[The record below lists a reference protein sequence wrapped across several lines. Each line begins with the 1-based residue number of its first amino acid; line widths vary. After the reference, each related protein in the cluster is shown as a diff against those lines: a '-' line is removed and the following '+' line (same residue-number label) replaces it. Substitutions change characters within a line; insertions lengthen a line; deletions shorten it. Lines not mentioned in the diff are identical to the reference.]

1 MLPPRQPPSA
11 SSDSG
16 DTSKGTS
23 PATSLSDDQQQQDES
38 DDSMSRP
45 NRRRREGTK
54 EKILSEVRGLVGL
67 KEVKEQFDNIESCIR
82 ICHLQ
87 QTNPRAERWHA
98 VFQGNP
104 GTGKTTVARLYAK
117 FLRCMHIV
125 KSRTYKETSGAQ
137 LVCMGPKEV
146 KELFESPGANP
157 LQSLLGGRA
166 PQRPAP
172 RGNHSDDDDD
182 DEDDDPASFKRTSS
196 SLEPGCLSDGG
207 VLFVDEAYQLTAPHA
222 PSSGRQV
229 LDIILTEIENN
240 IGNLVVIFAGYKEEL
255 ESFFGHNPGLQSR
268 IPHTFHFKDFTDQEL
283 LHILANRIQKKY
295 NSKMNAEDGIYGK
308 FMRIAIRR
316 LASSRGKKG
325 FGNARAVEN
334 VLLKIWE
341 RQAKRLSKY
350 KNLAQGHVFTFT
362 KEDILGPDPE
372 DVRRTSLAWAKLNQ
386 LTGLKE
392 VKESINNMFE
402 ALVVNYRREMAELA
416 PLIFSLNRI
425 FVGSPGTGKTSV
437 AKLYGQILVDL
448 GLLSNGEVVTK
459 NPADFIGEA
468 VGKSEANT
476 KSILAAT
483 VGKVLIIDEAYML
496 DPGESS
502 NRSDSYRAS
511 VLDTLVAEVQSVPG
525 EDRCVI
531 LLGYE
536 DRLKEMFRNAN
547 PGLSGRFAADK
558 PFRFEDFTPEQLWD
572 ILNKKLAARNLQA
585 TKEGLVTAMDVLNRA
600 RMRQGFSNGREVDN
614 ILSSAMENH
623 LQRQSKTNGSNY
635 GHDMI
640 LSPEDFDPDYGRA
653 KYAATNCRATLQNQ
667 VSNSIINQ
675 LEEYQRLLNINKLR
689 GAGAASLVPTSFVFK
704 GPAGTGKT
712 TVARYMGTLLYDLG
726 LIATKTFVECSA
738 SDFIG
743 EHVGHTAPKTRAQF
757 EKGLGGVLFIDHAHQ
772 LNQGGYG
779 TEAINEFVRLLQ
791 KHSGKIVIILAGP
804 SEEIESLMAKAQG
817 LDSSFFKEI
826 FFQKLTAQEC
836 MAFLRRILSENGI
849 NDCFS
854 SNQAVHHIFTNQ
866 FEILSNLTHWK
877 NASDVKS
884 LSQWMVMDALTN
896 WIPQGQGSIGPSLSI
911 TQANVHIQKM
921 FEKKAAMQMSDPN
934 NIVDI
939 FHQTDS
945 AHMTNSFHM
954 SENKSEAKCEAKCEA
969 TFNTQAVHAA
979 TDMRVSVDMEK
990 TAHVAYDEQWDKV
1003 KSVQE
1008 ALKHIGQ
1015 CEAGFDWVREG
1026 SGYRCK
1032 GGSHYVTDAQIQSY
1046 SS

>member
-1 MLPPRQPPSA
+1 MLSPRRPSSA
-11 SSDSG
+11 SSDSE
-16 DTSKGTS
+16 DTSEGTS
-23 PATSLSDDQQQQDES
+23 PATSFSDNHQEQNES
-38 DDSMSRP
+38 DDSMARP
-45 NRRRREGTK
+45 NRRKREGTK

-67 KEVKEQFDNIESCIR
+67 QEVKEQFDNIESCIR

-146 KELFESPGANP
+146 KELFDSPSINS
-157 LQSLLGGRA
+157 LQGLLGGRA
-166 PQRPAP
+166 QQLHALH
-172 RGNHSDDDDD
+172 GSHSD
-182 DEDDDPASFKRTSS
+182 DEDDEEDDNPASFKRTSS

-207 VLFVDEAYQLTAPHA
+207 VLFVDEAYQLTAPHV
-222 PSSGRQV
+222 PNSGRQV
-229 LDIILTEIENN
+229 LDILLTEIENS

-255 ESFFGHNPGLQSR
+255 ESFFGHNPGLRSR
-268 IPHTFHFKDFTDQEL
+268 IPHTLHFEDFNDQEL

-295 NSKMNAEDGIYGK
+295 NSKMNAEDGLYGK

-316 LASSRGKKG
+316 LARSRGKKG
-325 FGNARAVEN
+325 FGNARAVDN

-341 RQAKRLSKY
+341 RQAKRLSKH
-350 KNLAQGHVFTFT
+350 KNLTANSQIFTFT
-362 KEDILGPDPE
+362 KEDILGPNPA
-372 DVRRTSLAWAKLNQ
+372 DVRLTSLAWAKLQ
-386 LTGLKE
+386 RLTGLEE
-392 VKESINNMFE
+392 VKKSINNMFE
-402 ALVVNYRREMAELA
+402 ALEMNYRREMAEQA
-416 PLIFSLNRI
+416 PLSFSLNRI

-496 DPGESS
+496 DPGEASKR
-502 NRSDSYRAS
+502 NDTYRAS

-558 PFRFEDFTPEQLWD
+558 PFRFEDFTPAQLWE
-572 ILNKKLAARNLQA
+572 ILNRKLVARNLNV
-585 TKEGLVTAMDVLNRA
+585 TKEGLETAMEVLNRA
-600 RMRQGFSNGREVDN
+600 RMRQGFSNGREVDI
-614 ILSSAMENH
+614 ILSSAMENY
-623 LQRQSKTNGSNY
+623 LQKQSNTKGSNY
-635 GHDMI
+635 SHDMI

-653 KYAATNCRATLQNQ
+653 KFAAANCRAALQNQ
-667 VSNSIINQ
+667 VSNSIIAQ
-675 LEEYQRLLNINKLR
+675 LEEYQRLLQVTKLR
-689 GAGAASLVPTSFVFK
+689 GTGAASLVPASFVFK

-743 EHVGHTAPKTRAQF
+743 EHVGQTAPKTRAQF

-791 KHSGKIVIILAGP
+791 KYSGKIVIILAGP
-804 SEEIESLMAKAQG
+804 SEEMESLMAKAHG

-826 FFQKLTAQEC
+826 IFQKLTPQEC
-836 MAFLRRILSENGI
+836 MGFLRTILSQNGI

-854 SNQAVHHIFTNQ
+854 KNQAIQHIFTNQ

-884 LSQWMVMDALTN
+884 LSQWMVIDALTN
-896 WIPQGQGSIGPSLSI
+896 WIPQGQGSTGPSLSI
-911 TQANVHIQKM
+911 TQANLYFQKM
-921 FEKKAAMQMSDPN
+921 FDKKTAMQMSDPN
-934 NIVDI
+934 NIVEL
-939 FHQTDS
+939 FRQADS
-945 AHMTNSFHM
+945 AHMANGFQM
-954 SENKSEAKCEAKCEA
+954 SENKCETNSEA
-969 TFNTQAVHAA
+969 TFNTQAVHTA
-979 TDMRVSVDMEK
+979 TDMRVSVDIEK
-990 TAHVAYDEQWDKV
+990 TAHLAYDEQWDKV
-1003 KSVQE
+1003 KSVQQT
-1008 ALKHIGQ
+1008 LKKMGQ

>member
-11 SSDSG
+11 SSDSE
-16 DTSKGTS
+16 DTTSKETS
-23 PATSLSDDQQQQDES
+23 PATSLSDDQQQQNES
-38 DDSMSRP
+38 NNSMTRP
-45 NRRRREGTK
+45 NCRKRESTK

-67 KEVKEQFDNIESCIR
+67 KQAKEQFDNIESCIR

-146 KELFESPGANP
+146 KELFDSSGGNS

-166 PQRPAP
+166 PQMQAL
-172 RGNHSDDDDD
+172 RGSHSDDEDDD
-182 DEDDDPASFKRTSS
+182 DDDDPASFKRTSS

-207 VLFVDEAYQLTAPHA
+207 VLFVDEAYQLTAPHV
-222 PSSGRQV
+222 PNSGRQV

-240 IGNLVVIFAGYKEEL
+240 TGNLVVIFAGYKEEL

-268 IPHTFHFKDFTDQEL
+268 IPHTLHFEDFDDQEL

-295 NSKMNAEDGIYGK
+295 NSKMNAEDGLYGK

-316 LASSRGKKG
+316 LARGRGKKG
-325 FGNARAVEN
+325 FGNARAVDN

-350 KNLAQGHVFTFT
+350 KNLSQSQVFTFT
-362 KEDILGPDPE
+362 REDILGPNPA
-372 DVRRTSLAWAKLNQ
+372 DVRLTSSAWAKLQQ
-386 LTGLKE
+386 LTGLEE
-392 VKESINNMFE
+392 VKKSINNMFE
-402 ALVVNYRREMAELA
+402 ALVMNYKREMAEQA

-496 DPGESS
+496 DPGEASK
-502 NRSDSYRAS
+502 RSDTYRAS

-558 PFRFEDFTPEQLWD
+558 PFRFEDFTTAQLWD
-572 ILNKKLAARNLQA
+572 ILNKKLAARNLQT
-585 TKEGLVTAMDVLNRA
+585 TKEGLTTAIEVLNRA
-600 RMRQGFSNGREVDN
+600 RMRQGFSNGREVDI

-623 LQRQSKTNGSNY
+623 LQRHSNTNGSNY

-653 KYAATNCRATLQNQ
+653 KYAATNCRAALQNQ
-667 VSNSIINQ
+667 VSNSIISQ
-675 LEEYQRLLNINKLR
+675 LEEYQRLLNVTKVR
-689 GAGAASLVPTSFVFK
+689 GVCAASLVPTSFVFK

-826 FFQKLTAQEC
+826 FFQTLTAQEC

-854 SNQAVHHIFTNQ
+854 NSQAIQHIFTNQ

-896 WIPQGQGSIGPSLSI
+896 WTPQGQGSTGPSLSI
-911 TQANVHIQKM
+911 TQANLYFQKM
-921 FEKKAAMQMSDPN
+921 FDKKTAMQMSDPN
-934 NIVDI
+934 NLMEL
-939 FHQTDS
+939 FRQADS
-945 AHMTNSFHM
+945 AHMANSFHM
-954 SENKSEAKCEAKCEA
+954 SEDKPEAKVEA
-969 TFNTQAVHAA
+969 TFNTQAVHTA
-979 TDMRVSVDMEK
+979 TDMRVSVDKEK

-1008 ALKHIGQ
+1008 TLKQMGQ

>member
-1 MLPPRQPPSA
+1 MLPPRQPPSI
-11 SSDSG
+11 SSNSE
-16 DTSKGTS
+16 DTSNGTS
-23 PATSLSDDQQQQDES
+23 PVTPLSDDQQQQNDS
-38 DDSMSRP
+38 DDSMTRS
-45 NRRRREGTK
+45 NRRKRESPK

-87 QTNPRAERWHA
+87 QTNPGAERWHA

-117 FLRCMHIV
+117 FLRCMRIV

-137 LVCMGPKEV
+137 LVCMGPNGV
-146 KELFESPGANP
+146 KELFELSGNNMVQR
-157 LQSLLGGRA
+157 LRA
-166 PQRPAP
+166 QQMQAYRDSHPD
-172 RGNHSDDDDD
+172 NEDE
-182 DEDDDPASFKRTSS
+182 DEDDDPASFKRASS

-207 VLFVDEAYQLTAPHA
+207 VLFVDEAYQLTAPHV

-268 IPHTFHFKDFTDQEL
+268 IPHTLQFEDFNDQEL

-295 NSKMNAEDGIYGK
+295 NNKMNAEDGLYGK

-316 LASSRGKKG
+316 LARGRGKKG
-325 FGNARAVEN
+325 FGNARAVDN

-350 KNLAQGHVFTFT
+350 KGLTQSQVFTFT
-362 KEDILGPDPE
+362 REDILGPNPA
-372 DVRRTSLAWAKLNQ
+372 DVRLTSAAWAKLQQ
-386 LTGLKE
+386 LTGLEE
-392 VKESINNMFE
+392 VKKSINNMFE
-402 ALVVNYRREMAELA
+402 ALVMNYQREMAEQA

-496 DPGESS
+496 DPGEASK
-502 NRSDSYRAS
+502 RGDTYRAS

-547 PGLSGRFAADK
+547 PGLPGRFAADK
-558 PFRFEDFTPEQLWD
+558 PFRFEDFTTTQLWD
-572 ILNKKLAARNLQA
+572 ILNKKLVSRNLQA
-585 TKEGLVTAMDVLNRA
+585 TKEGLATAIDVLNRS
-600 RMRQGFSNGREVDN
+600 RMRQGFSNGREVDI

-623 LQRQSKTNGSNY
+623 LQKHSKTNGSTY

-640 LSPEDFDPDYGRA
+640 LAPEDFDPDYGRA
-653 KYAATNCRATLQNQ
+653 RYAATNCRAALQNQ
-667 VSNSIINQ
+667 VSNSIISQ
-675 LEEYQRLLNINKLR
+675 LEEYQRLLNITKLR
-689 GAGAASLVPTSFVFK
+689 GVGGASLVPTSFVFK
-704 GPAGTGKT
+704 GPSGTGKT
-712 TVARYMGTLLYDLG
+712 TVARYMGALLYDLG

-804 SEEIESLMAKAQG
+804 SEEIESLMAKAHG

-826 FFQKLTAQEC
+826 LFQELTAQEC
-836 MAFLRRILSENGI
+836 MAFLMRILSENGI

-854 SNQAVHHIFTNQ
+854 SNQEVQQIFTNQ
-866 FEILSNLTHWK
+866 FGILSNSTHWK

-896 WIPQGQGSIGPSLSI
+896 WIPQGQGSIGPCLSI
-911 TQANVHIQKM
+911 ERANYYFQKM
-921 FEKKAAMQMSDPN
+921 FDKKTAMQMSDLN
-934 NIVDI
+934 NLMGL
-939 FHQTDS
+939 FRQADS
-945 AHMTNSFHM
+945 AHMANSFHHM
-954 SENKSEAKCEAKCEA
+954 SEDKLEAKVEA
-969 TFNTQAVHAA
+969 TVNTQAVHAA
-979 TDMRVSVDMEK
+979 TDMKVSVDVEK
-990 TAHVAYDEQWDKV
+990 TAHVAYDEQQDKV
-1003 KSVQE
+1003 KSLQE
-1008 ALKHIGQ
+1008 ALKLIGQ
-1015 CEAGFDWVREG
+1015 CEAGYDWVRDG

-1032 GGSHYVTDAQIQSY
+1032 GGSHYVTDEQIQSY